1 MGTSEKFVVYKS
13 SAGSGKTTT
22 LVREYL
28 KLTLNNPDRFK
39 SVLAITFTNKAANE
53 MKERILG
60 FLRLMASGRTGERKE
75 LVALR
80 DELKLTDEA
89 LQQKAGIL
97 LAKIIH
103 GYDEFAVSTID
114 SFVHRI
120 VKTFAP
126 DIKLPQN
133 FEVVIDN
140 DDIIPDIVQELYDKV
155 GIDKDVTNV
164 LVNFVMSG
172 YEEEK
177 GHDPTDSIYGFIEKQ
192 IKEEGFF
199 YIRKLMHLE
208 LADFNRII
216 IKLENIYY
224 FLRDEIKK
232 TGAEALDTIQAAGVL
247 PEWLYQGKRGIY
259 SYFLKISLLKKEG
272 DVIPTS
278 IPQKT
283 IDDDNW
289 YSGKCPAEGKALI
302 DSIKNDLVEKYEAI
316 QQKATRF
323 LKYSLLHRKI
333 YDVALIREI
342 RQLFD
347 DYAAESQKV
356 HISEFNKKI
365 NETISEQPVPFIYE
379 RIGNKYRHYLIDEFQ
394 DTSLL
399 QWKNFLP
406 LVENSLGENYF
417 NMLVGDAKQAIYRF
431 RNGEVELL
439 ANMPKL
445 YPKPETAQEQ
455 DAERLLESSY
465 KEVIL
470 EHNYRSHKE
479 IVAFNN
485 RFFESL
491 KPNLSERIGKVYEKH
506 AQLLPKDEKKNGGY
520 VRIDLVGG
528 ENAAGYRENRLERI
542 LENVRQLKEKGY
554 RNKDICILTNKNV
567 YTSEIASFLISNGFD
582 IVSNESL
589 LLKNAPEVRMIV
601 AFFKWV
607 FTTNPRLHLAS
618 FIRNMPEEKL
628 NDLTFHET
636 YNGAVG
642 LLDRG
647 TEAVMQYLGYD
658 IKEKE
663 INGLPVYELAEY
675 AVEKFFGEENNN
687 IFLHYFLDFILENQG
702 NGDGSPTAFIN
713 YWDKKNG
720 KAFIVLSEGK
730 DAIRIMTIHKA
741 KGLKFE
747 AVILDLIPKGDTI
760 SRKEYWT
767 DLHLEDIP
775 ELTAG
780 MYPVVQD
787 LHHVGLGEIYE
798 EEADKTAL
806 DLLNMIYVAFT
817 RPVSALSIVSHRKEN
832 SQKQNKFTNYLET
845 FIYSEGYSVD
855 SQTFEWGSLNELKPK
870 EEKEPK
876 KVVTLKDMR
885 SSSWGTLV
893 KVAAAD
899 EVLWDRPDAGQPI
912 AYGKLVHRL
921 LSEVVVRTDVEKVI
935 SKYVLSGILKDD
947 LAREL
952 QVKMEQVTEHPEL
965 RTYFA
970 NDVLVKT
977 ETDLVKK
984 DETGKEFLRPDRV
997 VVSGDELVIMD
1008 YKTGAR
1014 ENEYILQI
1022 ENYGSL
1028 FEELGYRNIKK
1039 MLVYINDNV
1048 EVVTV

>member
-1 MGTSEKFVVYKS
+1 MSTSGKFVVYKS

-28 KLTLNNPDRFK
+28 KLTLNDPDGFRN
-39 SVLAITFTNKAANE
+39 VLAITFTNKAANE

-60 FLRLMASGRTGERKE
+60 FLRLMASGRTGKRKE
-75 LVALR
+75 LADLR
-80 DELKLTDEA
+80 GELKLTDEA
-89 LQQKAGIL
+89 LQQKARTL

-140 DDIIPDIVQELYDKV
+140 DDIIPGIIQELYDKV
-155 GIDKDVTNV
+155 GIDKDVTNI
-164 LVNFVMSG
+164 LINFVMSG

-177 GHDPTDSIYGFIEKQ
+177 GHDPTDRIYGFIEKQ
-192 IKEEGFF
+192 IAEEGFF
-199 YIRKLMHLE
+199 YIRKLMHLS
-208 LADFNRII
+208 LADFHTII
-216 IKLENIYY
+216 TKLEKIYY
-224 FLRDEIKK
+224 SLKDEIRK
-232 TGAEALDTIQAAGVL
+232 TAGEAVKTIHTADVL
-247 PEWLYQGKRGIY
+247 PEWLYYNKSGIY
-259 SYFLKISLLKKEG
+259 GYFIKVQTLRKES
-272 DVIPTS
+272 DVLPGARPS
-278 IPQKT
+278 VT
-283 IDDDNW
+283 INEDKW
-289 YSGKCPAEGKALI
+289 YGSKCPEEGKVLI
-302 DSIKNDLVEKYEAI
+302 DGIKDDLTEKYEGIQAKAI
-316 QQKATRF
+316 RF
-323 LKYSLLHRKI
+323 LTYGLLHRKI

-347 DYAAESQKV
+347 DYAAENQKV

-365 NETISEQPVPFIYE
+365 NETISGQPVPFIYE

-445 YPKPETAQEQ
+445 YPKPETAREQ

-470 EHNYRSHKE
+470 EHNYRSYKE
-479 IVAFNN
+479 IVTFNN

-491 KPNLSERIGKVYEKH
+491 KPNLSGRINKVYEKH
-506 AQLLPKDEKKNGGY
+506 TQLLPEDEKKKGGY
-520 VRIDLVGG
+520 VRIDLGEG
-528 ENAAGYRENRLERI
+528 ENAAGYRENRLELI
-542 LENVRQLKEKGY
+542 LEDVRQLKEKGY
-554 RNKDICILTNKNV
+554 RNKDICILTNKND
-567 YTSEIASFLISNGFD
+567 YASEIASFLIEKGID
-582 IVSNESL
+582 IISNESL

-607 FTTNPRLHLAS
+607 LTTNPQLHLAS
-618 FIRNMPEEKL
+618 FIRNMPEDKL
-628 NDLTFHET
+628 NGRTFHEAYT
-636 YNGAVG
+636 GAFR
-642 LLDRG
+642 LLDMG
-647 TEAVMQYLGYD
+647 IEAVMQYLGYSV
-658 IKEKE
+658 KEHE

-675 AVEKFFGEENNN
+675 AVEKFFGKENNN
-687 IFLHYFLDFILENQG
+687 IFLHYFLDFILENQN
-702 NGDGSPTAFIN
+702 NGDGSPAAFID

-720 KAFIVLSEGK
+720 KAFIILSGGK
-730 DAIRIMTIHKA
+730 DAIQIMTIHKA

-747 AVILDLIPKGDTI
+747 AVIVDLIPKGDTV
-760 SRKEYWT
+760 SKKEYWT
-767 DLHLEDIP
+767 DIHIEEIP

-787 LHHVGLGEIYE
+787 LHPIGLGDIYD

-817 RPVSALSIVSHRKEN
+817 RPVSALFIVSQKKEK
-832 SQKQNKFTNYLET
+832 KQNKFTAYLET
-845 FIYSEGYSVD
+845 FIQSEGMIPD
-855 SQTFEWGSLNELKPK
+855 KQTFEWGKLTRLVVV
-870 EEKEPK
+870 EEDK
-876 KVVTLKDMR
+876 KDDFVVLENMR
-885 SSSWGTLV
+885 SSSWSTLV

-899 EVLWDRPDAGQPI
+899 EVLWDQPDAGQPI

-921 LSEVVVRTDVEKVI
+921 LSEVTVHADVQKVI
-935 SKYVLSGILKDD
+935 TKYRMAGMLEEE
-947 LAREL
+947 LAVEL
-952 QVKMEQVTEHPEL
+952 QKKMEKVTEHPEL
-965 RTYFA
+965 KAYFA
-970 NDVLVKT
+970 PDVLVKT
-977 ETDLVKK
+977 ETDLIRKNN
-984 DETGKEFLRPDRV
+984 TGKEFLRPDRV
-997 VVSGDELVIMD
+997 VVAGDELVIMD
-1008 YKTGAR
+1008 YKTGIR
-1014 ENEYILQI
+1014 EQAHIRQI

-1028 FEELGYRNIKK
+1028 FEYLGYRKVK
-1039 MLVYINDNV
+1039 RLLVYMNEEI
-1048 EVVTV
+1048 EVATV